1 LAKIQQQLCQVQD
14 ILKQSLIVTRYFVLL
29 SRQTVLFMAAFVHS
43 YPHTMDIPFGNPMN
57 IMPTTPSSGYT
68 MASSSY
74 FARTPSP
81 ASRGNI
87 GYQPYPG
94 QAQGPSFFEEA
105 IGGSPFPQEIPFALM
120 QPPHY
125 NSAPSMP
132 NEFLASS
139 DIMSSSEAEKKSVCR
154 PRSRNPHQLSINTS
168 GEVNG
173 AAITASSPKPKRRGR
188 KPKVPPKDSVKCR
201 QDMDIDE
208 DDLPKDPRRRRI
220 LERNRIAATKCRL
233 RKRDEAS
240 ALASQEQ
247 AMEDQN
253 RYLSSC
259 FDSLTTE
266 IYHLKTQLL
275 QHTDCNCILIQKYI
289 SNEAKRTVDGLLA
302 CPSTFQPDNDTMS
315 PYRRGSCHSGTSP
328 TESLGVPTP
337 EFEGASPGWPQPF
350 HSGYGSSPDVAE
362 EMLGVNPYRKG
373 SVQMHSQSFAN
384 MAPLQHHGP
393 EIFAGMGH
401 QPHQFDVAH
410 VIPPWTL

>member
-1 LAKIQQQLCQVQD
+1 
-14 ILKQSLIVTRYFVLL
+14 
-29 SRQTVLFMAAFVHS
+29 MAAFVHS
-43 YPHTMDIPFGNPMN
+43 YPHTLDIPFGNPMN

-74 FARTPSP
+74 FNRTPSP
-81 ASRGNI
+81 TSRGNI
-87 GYQPYPG
+87 GFQPYPG

-125 NSAPSMP
+125 NSTPSMVNGFP
-132 NEFLASS
+132 PSAAIVPSC
-139 DIMSSSEAEKKSVCR
+139 EAEQKSACQL
-154 PRSRNPHQLSINTS
+154 RSRDTHQLSINTS
-168 GEVNG
+168 DEANG
-173 AAITASSPKPKRRGR
+173 QAIIVRSPKPKRRGR
-188 KPKVPPKDSVKCR
+188 KPKGASKDSVKSR
-201 QDMDIDE
+201 HDIVLDE
-208 DDLPKDPRRRRI
+208 DDLPRDPRRRRI

-259 FDSLTTE
+259 FDSLTAE

-289 SNEAKRTVDGLLA
+289 SNEAKKTVDGLLA
-302 CPSTFQPDNDTMS
+302 CPSNFQPDNDTMS

-328 TESLGVPTP
+328 TESLGMPTP
-337 EFEGASPGWPQPF
+337 EFEGASPVWPQPF
-350 HSGYGSSPDVAE
+350 HSGHGSSPDGTE
-362 EMLGVNPYRKG
+362 DMLNPYLKT
-373 SVQMHSQSFAN
+373 SVQMHSQSFASIS
-384 MAPLQHHGP
+384 PLQHHGP
-393 EIFAGMGH
+393 EVFAGMGH
-401 QPHQFDVAH
+401 QPQQFDAVNG
-410 VIPPWTL
+410 IPSWAF